1 MIEIFA
7 VALLAFGLAMI
18 GMAVGVL
25 AGRRRL
31 GAGCAAL
38 GTAKDEAPACEACGR
53 PAEGSGC
60 TSAARPIGSGG
71 RRA

>member
-31 GAGCAAL
+31 GAGCAGL
-38 GTAKDEAPACEACGR
+38 GAAKDEAAACEACGR
-53 PAEGSGC
+53 PAEGGGC
-60 TSAARPIGSGG
+60 TNAALPIRSGG
-71 RRA
+71 RQA